1 MSFPDALTFFR
12 IVSIPIIFFT
22 FFLNQNWIGTF
33 VFVLACLTDFLDG
46 YVARAWKQTS
56 RFGQIFDP
64 IADKLLIVSMLFIC
78 AGFRRI
84 SHFDLIPTLC
94 IICREIL
101 ISGVRETMSAH
112 GFVLASSS
120 LSKTKTTLQMLA
132 ISLILLNTKGL
143 FLSLGIILLW
153 IASLLSIYSGFFYL
167 KTSLNYI
174 KKHEY

>member
-12 IVSIPIIFFT
+12 IISIPIIFFT
-22 FFLNQNWIGTF
+22 FFSTQAWIGTF
-33 VFVLACLTDFLDG
+33 IFVLACVTDFLDG

-78 AGFRRI
+78 TGFHRL

-101 ISGVRETMSAH
+101 ISGVRETMSVH
-112 GFVLASSS
+112 GFVLPSSS
-120 LSKTKTTLQMLA
+120 LSKIKTTLQMLS
-132 ISLILLNTKGL
+132 ITLILSNTHGL
-143 FLSLGIILLW
+143 FLSLGIGLLW
-153 IASLLSIYSGFFYL
+153 VASLLSIYSGFFYL
-167 KTSLNYI
+167 KTSLKYI
-174 KKHEY
+174 KNHEH